1 MTDGG
6 PELVW
11 STLAIEDLRAAR
23 EYVTESG
30 DPTAARALAN
40 RIRHRVEELPRHPQ
54 IGRVVPE
61 FATPRLREVIVAP
74 YRIVYLVDDAAHR
87 VVIVRI
93 WHGRR
98 DLPRVDLHGE

>member
-1 MTDGG
+1 MSDGT

-11 STLAIEDLRAAR
+11 STLAVEDLRAAR
-23 EYVTESG
+23 EYVAEAG

-40 RIRHRVEELPRHPQ
+40 RIRHRVEELPRHPH

-61 FATPRLREVIVAP
+61 FATARLREVIVAP
-74 YRIVYLVDDAAHR
+74 YRIVYLVDDAAPR
-87 VVIVRI
+87 LVIVRI

-98 DLPRVDLHGE
+98 DLPRIDPHEA